1 MVLNIKLS
9 KALPA
14 RAIQYAIDKNM
25 MDKPIRRNLFGD
37 KDPVKEMKE
46 TALKFGKWNTREERK
61 TFSMIISPNPKD
73 NPTEEQVLEVSE
85 AILDKYFPTIQGFLV
100 LHKDKSRDANKTNP
114 VLHSHFYGSVIDP
127 ITGRNIHLS
136 NKDMKE
142 IREWADSYAHE
153 HFGWSSFVQ
162 RGRNRNG
169 YRKKMMQEMV
179 KSGHGSWMRNLVE
192 SVEEA
197 YNGALSFSDFER
209 RLRNQGV
216 SVENLD
222 GNGQLRFCVIV
233 EGKDIRVNA
242 TTISKSLDRNALS
255 KKFTDFAK
263 EDNNYG
269 SKGLKQRNTKEV
281 EMGTR
286 SHQGR
291 SDSSTGSGSCSG
303 AGSGSGHGRKIN
315 YSCIICTRDKD
326 ICHKCTE
333 FKKGRGGYSHGSRV
347 R

>member
-9 KALPA
+9 KALPE
-14 RAIQYAIDKNM
+14 RAIQYAVDKNM

-37 KDPVKEMKE
+37 KDPIKEMKE

-85 AILDKYFPTIQGFLV
+85 AILDRFFPTIQGFLV
-100 LHKDKSRDANKTNP
+100 IHRDKGRDAQKTNP
-114 VLHSHFYGSVIDP
+114 VLHSHFYGSIIDP
-127 ITGRNIHLS
+127 VTGRNIHLS

-142 IREWADSYAHE
+142 IREWADSYAHD
-153 HFGWSSFVQ
+153 HFGWSSFEKGR
-162 RGRNRNG
+162 RGRSG

-179 KSGHGSWMRNLVE
+179 KAGHGSWMRNLVE

-209 RLRNQGV
+209 RLQHRGV
-216 SVENLD
+216 AMEKDAGS
-222 GNGQLRFCVIV
+222 GQYRFCIMTN
-233 EGKDIRVNA
+233 GKNIKVNA
-242 TTISKSLDRNALS
+242 ITISKQLDIKSLAM
-255 KKFTDFAK
+255 KFSDFAK
-263 EDNNYG
+263 EDNYG

-291 SDSSTGSGSCSG
+291 SDSSTGSRSCSG
-303 AGSGSGHGRKIN
+303 QGSGSGHGRKIN
-315 YSCIICTRDKD
+315 YSCITSTRDKD

-333 FKKGRGGYSHGSRV
+333 FKKGRGEFSHGSRV